1 MDFQY
6 EFIAES
12 VKPNY
17 VSRGKYIS
25 VIEEWLK
32 TDNKTV
38 KFMCKNELQKKNV
51 CNSLRSYAKVHNYD
65 YTVFPERSTNNVY
78 VVRA

>member
-12 VKPNY
+12 VKPEY
-17 VSRGKYIS
+17 KARGKYVDI
-25 VIEEWLK
+25 VEKWLK
-32 TDNKTV
+32 TNNKTL
-38 KFMCKNELQKKNV
+38 KFMCKNTIQKKNV
-51 CNSLRSYAKVHNYD
+51 CTSLRSYAQSHHYD